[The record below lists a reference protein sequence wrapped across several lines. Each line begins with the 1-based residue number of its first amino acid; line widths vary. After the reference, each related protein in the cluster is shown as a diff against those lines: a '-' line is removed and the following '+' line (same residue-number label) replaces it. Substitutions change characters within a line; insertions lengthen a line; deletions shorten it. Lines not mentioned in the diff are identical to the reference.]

1 MQLQLIRLCV
11 FSALLILQMLIILW
25 MVRRYST
32 LKDQSGDCPNDMLS
46 QLIHII
52 IPFFKT
58 IL

>member
-32 LKDQSGDCPNDMLS
+32 LKDQSGD
-46 QLIHII
+46 
-52 IPFFKT
+52 
-58 IL
+58 